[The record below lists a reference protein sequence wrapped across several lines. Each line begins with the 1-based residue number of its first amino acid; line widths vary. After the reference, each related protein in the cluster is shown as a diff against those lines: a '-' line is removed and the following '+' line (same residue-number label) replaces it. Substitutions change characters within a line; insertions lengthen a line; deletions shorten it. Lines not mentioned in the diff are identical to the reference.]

1 VGGAYL
7 RIHTITEG
15 EGAWKAPLLYNWG
28 EGGAWKA
35 PLPWVTTDVF
45 GCHLELIVGGRGLNP
60 FLRFFDVFYGRE
72 IDANLSYLEVAKSLL
87 QNNM

>member
-1 VGGAYL
+1 VSADVVGGAYL
-7 RIHTITEG
+7 RIHTITE
-15 EGAWKAPLLYNWG
+15 